1 MDKLQSFNL
10 DLDVVMEEL
19 KAALQQEQH
28 LLSNYIRAIYEK
40 IEHSDEKYVESYKKK
55 LLNYPIPKIM
65 ICSYCSLKL
74 YQGSTK

>member
-40 IEHSDEKYVESYKKK
+40 IEHSDEKYVESYKK
-55 LLNYPIPKIM
+55 N
-65 ICSYCSLKL
+65 C
-74 YQGSTK
+74 